1 MIRKQGGDN
10 ILINQEKERE
20 VLSLRKQ
27 LEKLTTEKISIQNE
41 RDYIA
46 KQFNIAQQDQLLIS
60 QENLQLKKDAS
71 KIILERD
78 NTKKDLQEACTKLV
92 YFEHNLKTL
101 TNEKNDILLAYQ
113 QLGLE
118 HKESINTIDLLQEEL
133 KILKYETQ

>member
-27 LEKLTTEKISIQNE
+27 LEKLTTEKSSIQNE